1 MYLLDTNI
9 ISELT
14 KPQPNTKVVEWVMK
28 QDELCFSVITYHEI
42 RYGINRTKKEQKK
55 KLETWWN
62 EFLTFEPIFVPIDIE
77 IANLSSVI
85 RTKSEIKGKQIC
97 LADSLIL
104 ATAIHKNKILVTRN
118 VSDFENNGVSLLNL
132 F

>member
-14 KPQPNTKVVEWVMK
+14 KPKPNSKVVEWIMK
-28 QDELCFSVITYHEI
+28 QDELCFSVVTYHEI
-42 RYGINRTKKEQKK
+42 RYGINRAKKEQKK

-62 EFLTFEPIFVPIDIE
+62 EFLNFGPIFVPIDVE
-77 IANLSSVI
+77 IANLSSVV
-85 RTKSEIKGKQIC
+85 RSKSESKGKQMS

-104 ATAIHKNKILVTRN
+104 ATSIYKNKTLVTRN
-118 VSDFENNGVSLLNL
+118 ISDFENSGVSLLNL